1 MLSRL
6 RASRTLRVLL
16 ALTALAFL
24 GYGLA
29 RDWDQTTEALARL
42 SWWSIAGAFA
52 AVLLGQGLMLVAWRV
67 VVAGLGS
74 PLAYGLAARVMFVG
88 QLGKYVPGT
97 VWAYA
102 AMMELGRD
110 HGCPPRRTFA
120 GTSLSLVISLGCALT
135 LAAAT
140 LPLTAQEVIR
150 QAWYLVALIP
160 VIVVCMHPRVLTW
173 GLNLAMRIARREP
186 LERVLPGSAVLVA
199 AACSIAAWMIYGVQ
213 VWLITSDLSPGTDP
227 WTLLLV
233 SAGAYAIAWATG
245 LLFVVAPA
253 GIGVREG
260 AMVLALTPIIGAA
273 GALVAAVVTRL
284 VVTLCDLIW
293 AGVGFM
299 LGRRAHATP
308 LREGEPMP
316 EAGVTT

>member
-1 MLSRL
+1 MLRI
-6 RASRTLRVLL
+6 VL
-16 ALTALAFL
+16 ALIALGFL

-29 RDWDQTTEALARL
+29 RDWDETTAALTKL
-42 SWWSIAGAFA
+42 SWWSIIGSFA
-52 AVLLGQGLMLVAWRV
+52 VVMLGQGLMLVAWRATV
-67 VVAGLGS
+67 SGLGS
-74 PLAYGLAARVMFVG
+74 PLPYGVAARIMCVG

-120 GTSLSLVISLGCALT
+120 GTSLALVISLGCALT

-140 LPLTAQEVIR
+140 LPLTAQDLIR

-160 VIVVCMHPRVLTW
+160 VILICMHPRVLAW

-186 LERVLPGSAVLVA
+186 LERDIPGSAVLIA
-199 AACSIAAWMIYGVQ
+199 AATSMIAWVLYGVQ
-213 VWLITSDLSPGTDP
+213 VWLITSDLSPGTDN

-233 SAGAYAIAWATG
+233 SAGAYAIGWATG

-260 AMVLALTPIIGAA
+260 AMLLALTPLIGASN
-273 GALVAAVVTRL
+273 ALVAAVVTRL
-284 VVTLCDLIW
+284 VVTLCDLSW
-293 AGVGFM
+293 AGIGWL
-299 LGRRAHATP
+299 LGRRARTTAQRTP
-308 LREGEPMP
+308 EPVAEP
-316 EAGVTT
+316 SS